1 MTRAFTHSHGGLF
14 WHERF
19 MSDAEVADHKRL
31 ILRDL
36 NASLRIGDWRSAAAD
51 AEYYLEILAA
61 EKAQAAHREP
71 QRRTA

>member
-1 MTRAFTHSHGGLF
+1 MTRFTHSHGHILF
-14 WHERF
+14 DGRF
-19 MSDAEVADHKRL
+19 TPEAEVASHKRL

-36 NASLRIGDWRSAAAD
+36 SASVRVREWRSAEKD